1 MIFEIQNKINIY
13 FNYILK
19 NKPYKYRDKIIKIIK
34 KMYNDFDE
42 NVKPEVITL
51 SDLKGL
57 DYKSF
62 RRKYKLGRMANDKR
76 RENPN
81 KSLEEI

>member
-1 MIFEIQNKINIY
+1 
-13 FNYILK
+13 
-19 NKPYKYRDKIIKIIK
+19 
-34 KMYNDFDE
+34 MYNDFDE
-42 NVKPEVITL
+42 NVKPEVITF

-62 RRKYKLGRMANDKR
+62 RRKYNVGWMADDKR

-81 KSLEEI
+81 KYHLKK

>member
-1 MIFEIQNKINIY
+1 
-13 FNYILK
+13 
-19 NKPYKYRDKIIKIIK
+19 
-34 KMYNDFDE
+34 MYNDFDE

-62 RRKYKLGRMANDKR
+62 RRKYNVGWMADDKSS
-76 RENPN
+76 EYPN
-81 KSLEEI
+81 KSLKEIKAEVKEEIKKAVEKSAKETKEK

>member
-1 MIFEIQNKINIY
+1 
-13 FNYILK
+13 
-19 NKPYKYRDKIIKIIK
+19 
-34 KMYNDFDE
+34 MYNDFDK
-42 NVKPEVITL
+42 NVKPEIITF

-62 RRKYKLGRMANDKR
+62 RRKYNVGWMADDKR

-81 KSLEEI
+81 KSLEEIKAEVKEEIKKAVEKSAKETKEKYYKINSEKT

>member
-1 MIFEIQNKINIY
+1 
-13 FNYILK
+13 
-19 NKPYKYRDKIIKIIK
+19 
-34 KMYNDFDE
+34 MYNDFDE
-42 NVKPEVITL
+42 NVKPEIITL
-51 SDLKGL
+51 SDLKDL

-81 KSLEEI
+81 KSLEEIKAEVKEEIKKAGKNQPKKLRKNITKLIAKKPRN